1 MYISAEQAKEIQD
14 QLTLHPNYV
23 VVCPSPEMAAELK
36 VIHGIPGDN
45 IKVLACVMVGGHGDI
60 AILSKRQY
68 EYYSKKEQDI
78 LKKAGAVSENRHT

>member
-1 MYISAEQAKEIQD
+1 MYVSAKQAKEIQD

-36 VIHGIPGDN
+36 VVHGIPGDN
-45 IKVLACVMVGGHGDI
+45 VKVLACVMVGGRGDI

-68 EYYSKKEQDI
+68 DYYNKKEQDI
-78 LKKAGAVSENRHT
+78 LKKAGAVNEDRHT

>member
-1 MYISAEQAKEIQD
+1 MYVSAKQAKEIQD
-14 QLTLHPNYV
+14 QLTLHPNYI

-45 IKVLACVMVGGHGDI
+45 IRVLACVMVAGRDI
-60 AILSKRQY
+60 VVLSKRQY

-78 LKKAGAVSENRHT
+78 LKKAGAVNEDRHT

>member
-36 VIHGIPGDN
+36 VIHGIDN
-45 IKVLACVMVGGHGDI
+45 VAVLACIMAEGHGDI

-68 EYYSKKEQDI
+68 DYYNKKEQDI
-78 LKKAGAVSENRHT
+78 LKKAGAVNEDRHT

>member
-1 MYISAEQAKEIQD
+1 MYVSAKQAKEIQD
-14 QLTLHPNYV
+14 QLTLHPSYI

-36 VIHGIPGDN
+36 VIHGIDN
-45 IKVLACVMVGGHGDI
+45 IAVLACVMLGGHGDI